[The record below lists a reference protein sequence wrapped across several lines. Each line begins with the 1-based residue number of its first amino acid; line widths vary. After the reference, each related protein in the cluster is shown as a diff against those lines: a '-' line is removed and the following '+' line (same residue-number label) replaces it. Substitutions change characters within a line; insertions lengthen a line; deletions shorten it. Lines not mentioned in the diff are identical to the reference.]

1 MKSNK
6 KIILIFIVVGIL
18 LFGILGYKVYVDFIR
33 DNTHGKVVDTIG
45 LYGYTL
51 TKEDTSYY
59 KEAYKELE
67 SVLKG
72 DMVDYEK
79 YASSLS
85 KLFVIDVFTLDNKI
99 TCTDIGGL
107 EFLHPDLRDNFK
119 ENMSGTLYK
128 HIESNIEGNRKQ
140 SLPVVSKVTVDSVF
154 QTKYEYNKVS
164 YDAYIVS
171 LNWEYEKN
179 DKYQTSIKL
188 TLIKDDKMIY
198 IVKGE

>member
-6 KIILIFIVVGIL
+6 LIIFIFLIVVIIL
-18 LFGILGYKVYVDFIR
+18 FGLLGYKVYMDFIR
-33 DNTHGKVVDTIG
+33 DNSHGKVVDTIG

-51 TKEDTSYY
+51 TKEDTTYY
-59 KEAYKELE
+59 KDAYKELE
-67 SVLKG
+67 GVLKS
-72 DMVDYEK
+72 DVIDYEK
-79 YASSLS
+79 YAGSLS
-85 KLFVIDVFTLDNKI
+85 KLFVIDVYTLNNKI

-128 HIESNIEGNRKQ
+128 HIESNIEGKRNQ
-140 SLPVVSKVTVDSVF
+140 SLPVVSKVNVDSVF

-164 YDAYIVS
+164 YDAYLVT

>member
-85 KLFVIDVFTLDNKI
+85 KIFVIDVFTLDNKI

-140 SLPVVSKVTVDSVF
+140 SLPVVSKVNVDSVF